1 MSTRRRTEL
10 LAGIALVLAL
20 SACSEE
26 QSKEIGRMPK
36 NTIDKTA
43 VDVDQAMKR
52 GAERLKED
60 EH

>member
-1 MSTRRRTEL
+1 M
-10 LAGIALVLAL
+10 LAL

-36 NTIDKTA
+36 KTIDKTA
-43 VDVDQAMKR
+43 ADVDQAMKR